1 MSILEAENQFNR
13 RDGPQIVIPKLN
25 GNITKVYKQD
35 PSRHYSRKTG
45 SLEPGGGGG
54 GTGGAAPPTFFTTHV
69 FFIMNDSKKKLKK
82 C

>member
-54 GTGGAAPPTFFTTHV
+54 TGGLTPQLFYYSCV
-69 FFIMNDSKKKLKK
+69 FYYER
-82 C
+82 

>member
-45 SLEPGGGGG
+45 SLEPGGGG
-54 GTGGAAPPTFFTTHV
+54 TGGLTPQLFLLLMCFLLWTIVKRNWRNVKF
-69 FFIMNDSKKKLKK
+69 
-82 C
+82 

>member
-45 SLEPGGGGG
+45 SLEPGGGHGG
-54 GTGGAAPPTFFTTHV
+54 PDPPTFLLLMCFLLWTIV
-69 FFIMNDSKKKLKK
+69 KRNWRNVKF
-82 C
+82 

>member
-45 SLEPGGGGG
+45 SLEPGGGAR
-54 GTGGAAPPTFFTTHV
+54 GA
-69 FFIMNDSKKKLKK
+69 
-82 C
+82 

>member
-13 RDGPQIVIPKLN
+13 RDGPQIVIPKLH

-54 GTGGAAPPTFFTTHV
+54 GGGSPPKIFYYSCV
-69 FFIMNDSKKKLKK
+69 FYYER
-82 C
+82 

>member
-45 SLEPGGGGG
+45 SLEHGGPD
-54 GTGGAAPPTFFTTHV
+54 PPTFLLLMCF
-69 FFIMNDSKKKLKK
+69 LL
-82 C
+82 

>member
-45 SLEPGGGGG
+45 SLEPGGGGAR
-54 GTGGAAPPTFFTTHV
+54 GAWPPNFFTTHV

>member
-45 SLEPGGGGG
+45 SLEPGGG
-54 GTGGAAPPTFFTTHV
+54 TGGLTPQLFLLLMCF
-69 FFIMNDSKKKLKK
+69 LL
-82 C
+82 

>member
-45 SLEPGGGGG
+45 SLEPGGRGGG
-54 GTGGAAPPTFFTTHV
+54 GTGGLTPQLFYYSCV
-69 FFIMNDSKKKLKK
+69 FYYER
-82 C
+82 

>member
-45 SLEPGGGGG
+45 SLEGGGGPG
-54 GTGGAAPPTFFTTHV
+54 GLTPQLFLLLMCF
-69 FFIMNDSKKKLKK
+69 LL
-82 C
+82 

>member
-45 SLEPGGGGG
+45 SLEPGGGGAR
-54 GTGGAAPPTFFTTHV
+54 GA
-69 FFIMNDSKKKLKK
+69 
-82 C
+82 

>member
-13 RDGPQIVIPKLN
+13 RDGPQIVILRLN

-45 SLEPGGGGG
+45 S
-54 GTGGAAPPTFFTTHV
+54 
-69 FFIMNDSKKKLKK
+69 
-82 C
+82 

>member
-45 SLEPGGGGG
+45 SLEPGGGHGG
-54 GTGGAAPPTFFTTHV
+54 PDPPTFFTTHV